1 VSIAVATDTT
11 LEVARAYYHKVGI
24 RCCTEADY
32 LFWAKDAGSGYMEF
46 CDDCPKKARKEMQA
60 RGLCPPLHEALVKI
74 AVVKL
79 CKRCGQVKQRSEF
92 YKWACAKDGLFP
104 HCKEC
109 ERERKRVKK

>member
-1 VSIAVATDTT
+1 MSIAVATDTT

-32 LFWAKDAGSGYMEF
+32 LFWAKDAGNRYMEL
-46 CDDCPKKARKEMQA
+46 CDDCPKKGRKEMQA
-60 RGLCPPLHEALVKI
+60 RGLCPPL
-74 AVVKL
+74 VKL

-92 YKWACAKDGLFP
+92 YKSACAKDGLFP